1 MGNVV
6 KSYGTDATMKKMAKQ
21 EFADCAKISKAI
33 EKETFELDKVLNQ
46 ITAIF
51 DKNKC
56 K

>member
-1 MGNVV
+1 
-6 KSYGTDATMKKMAKQ
+6 MKKMAKQ
-21 EFADCAKISKAI
+21 EFADCTKISKAI

-46 ITAIF
+46 ITSIF